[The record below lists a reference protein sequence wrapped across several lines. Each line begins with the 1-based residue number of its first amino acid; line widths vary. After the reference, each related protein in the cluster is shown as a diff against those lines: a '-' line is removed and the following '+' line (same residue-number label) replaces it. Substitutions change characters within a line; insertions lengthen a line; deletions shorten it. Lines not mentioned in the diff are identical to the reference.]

1 MNKLIVWGISSAGL
15 GRGMGFLMII
25 AGMLLC
31 GTSVILYKLR
41 RLKCVKAEVS
51 YVLQNNPQ

>member
-1 MNKLIVWGISSAGL
+1 MNKRIVWGISSVGL
-15 GRGMGFLMII
+15 GRGMGFLYII

-31 GTSVILYKLR
+31 VTPVILYKLR

>member
-1 MNKLIVWGISSAGL
+1 MNKRIVGNFIGGPRQRDGIL
-15 GRGMGFLMII
+15 YII
-25 AGMLLC
+25 AGILLC

-41 RLKCVKAEVS
+41 RLKCVKAEVF